1 MILESIK
8 YNYYYYFIIAILVL
22 IVGLFYY
29 LNDKQN
35 IFKIKNTKYEIFLW
49 LFLLAFSIY
58 TFLFFVY
65 RRNHKHDNS
74 LKLDYSYLNMF
85 KYLGVLILII
95 LLPLLLINY
104 IIYLHK
110 SNNNLFSSTQTILGV
125 LIIVVVLAIVA
136 KIFSIK
142 KKSSN
147 QECSI
152 TNIEGNISFA
162 EYVKYIMCLLK
173 HIIFFIPCL
182 LVILVDEINKDI
194 KLTPSS
200 VYLLFFIL
208 IILITLIFVI
218 PLIFTYLAKHNKND
232 ILGGQGPFYLNEKKT
247 LGKYQNLDKNVA
259 NNIAIPKFDMSFNVN
274 IKPLE
279 QKFNNIL
286 SIFNSSSEN
295 TSTENTSTENTSN
308 ENVVKTEYIKT
319 NDAIADN
326 TKGYDFKLFEN
337 DLNGQYNIGAKY
349 NNFSKTFNKFP
360 YNYTYSISFYIY
372 INPQPT
378 NTSIAYTKDTEL
390 FNYGFKPVIYYNGKS
405 RKIIIKSRTLHN
417 NADQLDTIYE
427 MTNVKHQKWLYF
439 VINYENNIIDVFI
452 DGKLVG
458 SKKNVTPYF
467 VGDKVTIGE
476 DDGIYG
482 SIKEIFYYDKI
493 KTPDSIQFL
502 HNLTKNKDLI

>member
-152 TNIEGNISFA
+152 TNIEGNISVA

-259 NNIAIPKFDMSFNVN
+259 NNIAIPKVDLSFNVN

-295 TSTENTSTENTSN
+295 TSTENTSSENTSN

-405 RKIIIKSRTLHN
+405 RKIIIRSRTLHN

-502 HNLTKNKDLI
+502 YNLTKNKNI

>member
-1 MILESIK
+1 MDFASIEK
-8 YNYYYYFIIAILVL
+8 NFYYSFIIAILAL
-22 IVGLFYY
+22 IAGLFYY

-35 IFKIKNTKYEIFLW
+35 IFKIKNTKYEIFMW

-58 TFLFFVY
+58 TFLFFVQ
-65 RRNHKHDNS
+65 KHIHREKKELRLDNTF
-74 LKLDYSYLNMF
+74 LNMF
-85 KYLGVLILII
+85 KYVGVLFLVII
-95 LLPLLLINY
+95 LPLLAISYFLH
-104 IIYLHK
+104 LHK
-110 SNNNLFSSTQTILGV
+110 SDNNFFNITQSILGV
-125 LIIVVVLAIVA
+125 IIILIVLAIIA

-142 KKSSN
+142 GTTE
-147 QECSI
+147 ECSLVA
-152 TNIEGNISFA
+152 ENISSIQ
-162 EYVKYIMCLLK
+162 YLMCLFK
-173 HIIFFIPCL
+173 NIIFFIPCL
-182 LVILVDEINKDI
+182 LVILADEINKDI
-194 KLTPSS
+194 QLTPSS
-200 VYLLFFIL
+200 VYLLFFVL
-208 IILITLIFVI
+208 IILITLLFVL
-218 PLIFTYLAKHNKND
+218 PSFFSYLAKHNKND
-232 ILGGQGPFYLNEKKT
+232 LLAGEGPFYLNEKKT

-502 HNLTKNKDLI
+502 YNLTKNKNI